1 MIELRNIV
9 KRFNNGTA
17 SETIAIDHLNLTLQ
31 EGDFITVIGGNGAGK
46 STLMN
51 IIAGSIPADEGM
63 VLLDSD
69 DVSRVPEY
77 KRAQFFGR
85 VFQDPMV
92 GTAADMTVIENL
104 ALAYGRGRPR
114 SLFRWSYRKENVEF
128 FANELKSLDLGLEDR
143 MYQKVGLLSGG
154 QRQALTLLMATIRH
168 APAPN
173 RIKKDYVRFS
183 SGDKK
188 ELMQKINTIFQNI
201 EDAYKKRKNVIL
213 NDASL
218 TKAEKA
224 SKLKEIKAIRNK
236 DILMYDLT
244 KPVLLLDEHT
254 AALDP
259 KTAEKVLQTTEKIVN
274 EQKLTTIMITH
285 NMKDAIRY
293 GNRLIMM
300 SKGKIVADISGEEKK
315 KLTIESLL
323 NMFVTSSKNDIL
335 SDSAILG
342 D

>member
-1 MIELRNIV
+1 
-9 KRFNNGTA
+9 
-17 SETIAIDHLNLTLQ
+17 
-31 EGDFITVIGGNGAGK
+31 
-46 STLMN
+46 
-51 IIAGSIPADEGM
+51 
-63 VLLDSD
+63 
-69 DVSRVPEY
+69 
-77 KRAQFFGR
+77 
-85 VFQDPMV
+85 
-92 GTAADMTVIENL
+92 
-104 ALAYGRGRPR
+104 
-114 SLFRWSYRKENVEF
+114 
-128 FANELKSLDLGLEDR
+128 
-143 MYQKVGLLSGG
+143 
-154 QRQALTLLMATIRH
+154 
-168 APAPN
+168 
-173 RIKKDYVRFS
+173 
-183 SGDKK
+183 
-188 ELMQKINTIFQNI
+188 MQKINTIFQNI